1 MTETSCGINE
11 REASGR
17 ARLNAHLNADLR
29 YSGESGRWRPGFYVM
44 RRALYYQRVLRH
56 AEYWESRRA
65 SPLRNAMLAAYKLRL
80 ARLGERV
87 GIAIPRGTCGPGLSI
102 AHPGSIVVN
111 GQARVGARC
120 RISQSVTIGATP
132 AGAPVIGDD
141 VFFGPSSQAI
151 GPVVIGSGSTV
162 LPGAVVVA
170 DVPERSTVGGVPA
183 RVVRTDTPPW
193 HKHLLVIPDDDARS
207 PAAARIPGRGTD
219 QA

>member
-1 MTETSCGINE
+1 MTETSCGINV
-11 REASGR
+11 RVTSGR
-17 ARLNAHLNADLR
+17 ARLNAYLNADLR
-29 YSGESGRWRPGFYVM
+29 YSGESGRWRPRFYVM

-65 SPLRNAMLAAYKLRL
+65 SPIRNAILAGYKLRL
-80 ARLGERV
+80 ALLGERV
-87 GIAIPRGTCGPGLSI
+87 GASIPRGTCGPGLSI
-102 AHPGSIVVN
+102 AHPGSIVIN
-111 GQARVGARC
+111 AEARLGARC
-120 RISQSVTIGATP
+120 RISQGVTIGATP

-151 GPVVIGSGSTV
+151 GPVVIGSGATL

-183 RVVRTDTPPW
+183 RVTRTDTPPW
-193 HKHLLVIPDDDARS
+193 HKHLLVIDDGASRSQAEARTHE
-207 PAAARIPGRGTD
+207 PGSD